1 MSLRMERRLHRSI
14 SQLLASTDNMSLE
27 RGTSNPAVDDETSN
41 VTIGGASTATK
52 REGGSSLAD
61 WSCVNDTLSP
71 DSEYDEGLG
80 FPDSVTILSMV
91 DGPVLVTREK
101 DDEVVQSEIPFL
113 TVYKEPQGFKSIQR
127 RVFIPG
133 VDIHVSIVNNERSS
147 TTHLLNPNLYT
158 IELTH
163 GPFVWHIKKR
173 YKHFYALHQQL
184 RVFRTSLNIP
194 FPTRTHKERR
204 ASFRNNYTAP
214 DECKDGKTGKKRR
227 KGALPRFPNKPDSL
241 IPVESLP
248 VRIKQLEEYLYNL
261 VNINLYRNHHEML
274 NFLEVSEQSFIGAL
288 GDKGK
293 EGPILKRTGS
303 TRPGQTGCNFC
314 GCFAGAC
321 CIRCSHFCSDILC
334 RKWRDRWF
342 FVKESYFGYMR
353 PKDGTI
359 RCIILFDQ
367 GFEVAS
373 GIIGTGMRTGLQIVT
388 YSRHFV
394 VKTWTRR
401 KAKEWMNFLK
411 LYANNQ
417 AKDFTQPHP
426 HNSFVPV
433 RNSCSAGWFVDGAGY
448 MSAVA
453 DALEGATEE
462 IYIADWWLSPEIY
475 MKRPAIDGDYWRLD
489 QILRRKAEQGIR
501 VFILLYKEVE
511 MALGINSYYSK
522 QRLAA
527 THDNIKVLRHPDHA
541 RVGVFLWA
549 HHEKIVVVDQTY
561 AFVGGIDLCY
571 GRWDDYQHR
580 LTDLGS
586 IATAS
591 AGGSATHDPLSGG
604 FVPSRSASVP
614 VMDPNSV
621 EKPNLPVLQ
630 PGDKLLIPPGS
641 ATSDDEMCV
650 ENIKQNTPEMERRN
664 MLDKLKENMK
674 TKGKDIMHR
683 LTSMDPEPSRS
694 VPQSPTDRNKKYNV
708 TKSNIFFNEDEL
720 ADGKKGDSICALPP
734 QNEILT
740 VLDGQAKY
748 WMGKDY
754 TNFIAKDFANLDAP
768 YVDMIDRGVTPRMP
782 WHDIGAVVTGAAARD
797 VARHFIQ
804 RWNAV
809 KLEKARDNQA
819 YPYLIPKSYRD
830 IRVHDSFLTVAL
842 QKVSCQV
849 VRSVSSWSCGFIE
862 SDVDE
867 QSIHDAYIETIT
879 NAQHYIYIENQ
890 FFITL
895 NQGNSFVKNQI
906 GESLYKRIVRAH
918 RERSVF
924 RVIVI
929 MPLLPGF
936 EGDVGGTTGNALRAI
951 THWNYES
958 ISRGKSSILQRLK
971 AAGIEDPSQYISFH
985 SLRTHSLLNC
995 QPVTELI
1002 YVHSKLLI
1010 ADDKVVICGSANIND
1025 RSMIG
1030 TRDSEIAVI
1039 ITDEVFQEGLMD
1051 GNRVRVGVFASGLRK
1066 FLFREHLGLI
1076 DPDPDRIPI
1085 DVTDPTIDAFWHGQ
1099 WQRTSQRNTKI
1110 YDEVFR
1116 CIPTDAVTTISGL
1129 KKYVEEPSLA
1139 KLDPGSALKEL
1150 QRIQGYLVDLPLK
1163 FLEDEIL
1170 TPPTVSKEGLIPT
1183 SVWT

>member
-1 MSLRMERRLHRSI
+1 MSLRGARPLHRSI
-14 SQLLASTDNMSLE
+14 SQLLASTDSMSLE
-27 RGTSNPAVDDETSN
+27 RGTSNPAVDDDTSN
-41 VTIGGASTATK
+41 VTNASTAR
-52 REGGSSLAD
+52 REEASSSIAD
-61 WSCVNDTLSP
+61 WSCVNNDTLSP

-101 DDEVVQSEIPFL
+101 DDEVVQSEIPFS

-133 VDIHVSIVNNERSS
+133 VEIQVRIVDNERSS
-147 TTHLLNPNLYT
+147 TAHLLNPNLYT

-163 GPFVWHIKKR
+163 GPFVWCIKKR

-214 DECKDGKTGKKRR
+214 PEEQKDGKKKKRR
-227 KGALPRFPNKPDSL
+227 GALPRFPNKPDSL
-241 IPVESLP
+241 VPVEGLP
-248 VRIKQLEEYLYNL
+248 GRIKQLEEYLYNL

-274 NFLEVSEQSFIGAL
+274 NFLEVSEQSFIAAL

-303 TRPGQTGCNFC
+303 TRAGQTGCNFC

-353 PKDGTI
+353 PKDGVI
-359 RCIILFDQ
+359 RCVILFDQ

-373 GIIGTGMRTGLQIVT
+373 GILGTGMRTGLQIVT

-401 KAKEWMNFLK
+401 KAKEWMSYLK
-411 LYANNQ
+411 MVANSH
-417 AKDFTQPHP
+417 ARDFTQPNP
-426 HNSFVPV
+426 HNSFVPI
-433 RNSCSAGWFVDGAGY
+433 RPACLAGWFVDGAGY

-489 QILRRKAEQGIR
+489 QILRRKAAQGIR

-527 THDNIKVLRHPDHA
+527 THENIKVLRHPDHA

-571 GRWDDYQHR
+571 GRWDDYRHR

-591 AGGSATHDPLSGG
+591 AAGSTTNDPLSG

-614 VMDPNSV
+614 VLDQNHV
-621 EKPNLPVLQ
+621 EQPKLPVLQ
-630 PGDKLLIPPGS
+630 PGDKLLMPPG
-641 ATSDDEMCV
+641 ASDDEMCL
-650 ENIKQNTPEMERRN
+650 ENMKLNTPEMERRN
-664 MLDKLKENMK
+664 VLDKLKENVR

-683 LTSMDPEPSRS
+683 LTSMDPEGNRS
-694 VPQSPTDRNKKYNV
+694 VPQSPTDRNKKYNL
-708 TKSNIFFNEDEL
+708 TKNSMFFNEDEM

-754 TNFIAKDFANLDAP
+754 TNFIAKDFTNLDAP
-768 YVDMIDRGVTPRMP
+768 YADMIDRGVTPRMP

-797 VARHFIQ
+797 VSRHFIQ

-819 YPYLIPKSYRD
+819 YPYLIPKTYRD
-830 IRVHDSFLTVAL
+830 IRVHKSFLTSVPMHN
-842 QKVSCQV
+842 VSCQV
-849 VRSVSSWSCGFIE
+849 LRSVSSWSCGFIE
-862 SDVDE
+862 SDEDE
-867 QSIHDAYIETIT
+867 QSIHDAYIGAIT
-879 NAQHYIYIENQ
+879 RAEHYVYIENQ

-895 NQGNSFVKNQI
+895 DQGNPMVRNQI
-906 GESLYKRIVRAH
+906 GESLYKRILRAH

-924 RVIVI
+924 RVIVV

-971 AAGIEDPSQYISFH
+971 AAGVEDPSQYISFH

-1030 TRDSEIAVI
+1030 TRDSEIAVML
-1039 ITDEVFQEGLMD
+1039 TDEEFQEGKMN
-1051 GNRVRVGVFASGLRK
+1051 GNRVKVGVYASGLRK

-1076 DPDPDRIPI
+1076 DPNPDGIRV
-1085 DVTDPTIDAFWHGQ
+1085 DVTDPIIDSFFCGQ
-1099 WQRTSQRNTKI
+1099 WQRTSHRNTKI

-1116 CIPTDAVTTISGL
+1116 CIPTDAVTTITGL
-1129 KKYVEEPSLA
+1129 KKYVEEASMA
-1139 KLDPGSALKEL
+1139 KVDPGAALKEI
-1150 QRIQGYLVDLPLK
+1150 QRVQGYLVDLPLK